1 MRISHLEEM
10 DEDPFSFSPQ
20 ITPGYA
26 GHSFVVMSF
35 CSVLQEYAWK
45 VIAKP
50 NEAWAKL
57 AKRSVPARELSLV

>member
-10 DEDPFSFSPQ
+10 EEDPFSFSPQ
-20 ITPGYA
+20 IAPGYA

-45 VIAKP
+45 VIAKS
-50 NEAWAKL
+50 NEALAKL
-57 AKRSVPARELSLV
+57 VKRSVPARELSLV